1 VLVETQ
7 FIDLPEPIL
16 LDAGRELR
24 DVRIAYE
31 TYGKL
36 TAARDNVV
44 LVCHALSGDAHA
56 AGITPGAP
64 SAGELDTKALGWWDP
79 MIGPGRSFDT
89 DRWHVVC
96 TNLLGGCRGTT
107 GPSSLD
113 PDTGKPYGSTF
124 PPITVT
130 DLVRTQHAFLQA
142 LGIDSVLCVTG
153 ASLGGM
159 QALQFAVDY
168 PDFVRSV
175 VAIASTAHLDTQG
188 VALNHVARTAITS
201 DPDWQGGDYYGTGRE
216 PRSGMAI
223 ARQVGHITYLSKDSL
238 RAKFPNDRFAV
249 ESYLAYQGEK
259 FVTRFDANTYLLF
272 SKALTRFELPP
283 ERFAEA
289 RARFLLISFTSDW
302 IYPPGDSDELAA
314 ALGAAGRDVE
324 HITLET
330 TYGHDSFLLEDE
342 GQAPHIR
349 RFLEQTYEET
359 R

>member
-1 VLVETQ
+1 VDVETQ
-7 FIDLPEPIL
+7 FLDLTEPVRV
-16 LDAGRELR
+16 DAGRELR

-31 TYGKL
+31 TYGEL
-36 TAARDNVV
+36 NDARDNVV

-56 AGITPGAP
+56 AGVTPGAL

-79 MIGPGRSFDT
+79 MIGPGRAFDT
-89 DRWHVVC
+89 DRWHVIC
-96 TNLLGGCRGTT
+96 TNLLGGCRGST

-113 PDTGKPYGSTF
+113 PDTGKPYGSAF
-124 PPITVT
+124 PWLTVA
-130 DLVRTQHAFLQA
+130 DLVRTQRAFLA
-142 LGIDSVLCVTG
+142 ELGIESLLCVTG

-175 VAIASTAHLDTQG
+175 VAIASTAHLDAQG
-188 VALNHVARTAITS
+188 VALNHVARTAIAS
-201 DPDWQGGDYYGTGRE
+201 DPDFHGGDYYGTGRE
-216 PRSGMAI
+216 PRAGMAI
-223 ARQVGHITYLSKDSL
+223 ARQIGHITYLSKHSL
-238 RAKFPNDRFAV
+238 RSKFPGDRFAV

-259 FVTRFDANTYLLF
+259 FVARFDANTYLLF
-272 SKALTRFELPP
+272 SKAITRFDMPGD
-283 ERFAEA
+283 RFRDA

-302 IYPPGDSDELAA
+302 IYPPSDSDELADM
-314 ALGAAGRDVE
+314 LRAAGRDVE
-324 HITLET
+324 HVTLET

-349 RFLEQTYEET
+349 RFLAETYEAK